1 MEEGRM
7 RLMLVRHGATVSNV
21 EKRYTGQS
29 DVPLSALGLR
39 QVEALAQALAGD
51 RFDIILTSDL
61 LRAQQTTAA
70 ITRHN
75 DAPVRVDPDLREI
88 AMGAWEG
95 HTHVEIARLYA
106 DDLARWQERPDLHAP
121 PGGETILQL
130 RDRATSALGRCLAE
144 HPTGHVLWVTHGG
157 LIGILLCHALGIDL
171 AHRWQFRR
179 DNGAITALDVGAD
192 YAILMRMNDRCH
204 LTAVG
209 QAAVQEERQVL

>member
-1 MEEGRM
+1 M

-29 DVPLSALGLR
+29 DVPLSPLGLR
-39 QVEALAQALAGD
+39 QVEALAEALAAE
-51 RFDIILTSDL
+51 RFDVILSSDL

-70 ITRHN
+70 IAQRN
-75 DAPVRVDPDLREI
+75 DAPVRLDPDLREI
-88 AMGAWEG
+88 AMGVWEG
-95 HTHVEIARLYA
+95 HTHAEIASLHGEE
-106 DDLARWQERPDLHAP
+106 LARWQEHPDLYAP
-121 PGGETILQL
+121 SGGETILQL
-130 RDRATSALGRCLAE
+130 RDRAASALARSLAE
-144 HPTGHVLWVTHGG
+144 YPDGHVLWVTHGG
-157 LIGILLCHALGIDL
+157 LIGILLCHLLGIDL

-209 QAAVQEERQVL
+209 QTAIKEERQVL